1 MLEMEREEESKR
13 LKQQRITEEAE
24 HKRLASEYTK
34 REEKRIQREIEEKEL
49 KEAQA
54 LLQEA
59 ERRLQSRPSWNRL
72 CMSNLKKGRTVCL
85 KHFDGV

>member
-1 MLEMEREEESKR
+1 MKEREEESKR

-34 REEKRIQREIEEKEL
+34 REEQRIRREIEEKEL
-49 KEAQA
+49 EEAQF

-59 ERRLQSRPSWNRL
+59 ERRKG
-72 CMSNLKKGRTVCL
+72 KKG
-85 KHFDGV
+85 KKPAIEGVWSIYPDV